1 MAKREIEKLSES
13 IIENARIPEGK
24 KERVLNDGGGLI
36 LRLTPSSTKIQN
48 QYWFYRF
55 TRNGVKRKIGL
66 GVYPDVS
73 LALARKR
80 CEVLRRDLVEGLEL
94 ISLFGRKNHENRELW
109 EW

>member
-24 KERVLNDGGGLI
+24 KERVLNDGGGLN

-80 CEVLRRDLVEGLEL
+80 CEGLGVTLSKVSDLKKK
-94 ISLFGRKNHENRELW
+94 KNYKPFRAQES
-109 EW
+109 